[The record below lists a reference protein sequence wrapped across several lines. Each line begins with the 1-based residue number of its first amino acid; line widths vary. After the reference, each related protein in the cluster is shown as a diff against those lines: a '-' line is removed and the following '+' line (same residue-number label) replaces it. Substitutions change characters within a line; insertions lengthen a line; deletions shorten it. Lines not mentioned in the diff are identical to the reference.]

1 MIRILEVFSNYLK
14 IFFRYILIPLLVYV
28 YFLWSRYPEKEM
40 FENIYILGISSLVGY
55 WTNYLAIK
63 MLFRPKEKTLLGFQ
77 GVVPANKNRIAE
89 DLGRVVKEKFF
100 HTEDIINY
108 IEEKE
113 LIKKFFDKTKNIV
126 DEKLKDKEVK
136 KKIIVWI
143 NETFNAYSPK
153 LYIFLT
159 EKSELLIKRYF
170 AKSFRPEKIIEFLIN
185 YIETNIKNGNIDLD
199 WIIDAFVKFVNRYI
213 PQIAHY
219 LNKVIEKEIEQSKF
233 INRAILKIGA
243 YVLDVNPT
251 TIKSQLKKAVSN
263 KEFRKKAYN
272 IIVQMTSDLRE
283 YLNREEVNN
292 ELKKHIKT
300 FQIFISTNTKDNLV
314 PTVLNKI
321 NDFLSRDESWDKIE
335 NILDSIIDF
344 SSKELEQITASK
356 EFSEFAKNKIPDFLE
371 KFDVESLI
379 AEKAQKF
386 DTDQIEEVVLH
397 ITGDQLS
404 YIEILGGILGG
415 LAGIAIFDLKLFAFI
430 LSGITLI
437 MLFDSLITRVMR
449 KKMVKV
455 KS

>member
-1 MIRILEVFSNYLK
+1 MIKFLEVFSNYLK
-14 IFFRYILIPLLVYV
+14 IFFRYILIPLLVSV
-28 YFLWSRYPEKEM
+28 YFLRLSYPEKEM
-40 FENIYILGISSLVGY
+40 FKIIYILSISSLVGY

-113 LIKKFFDKTKNIV
+113 LIRKLFDKTKNIV

-153 LYIFLT
+153 LYVFLT
-159 EKSELLIKRYF
+159 EISELLIKRYF
-170 AKSFRPEKIIEFLIN
+170 AKSFRPEKIIEFLTS
-185 YIETNIKNGNIDLD
+185 YVETNIKNGNIDLD
-199 WIIDAFVKFVNRYI
+199 RITDALVKFVKRNI
-213 PQIAHY
+213 PQIGNY
-219 LNKVIEKEIEQSKF
+219 LNKLIEKEIEQSKF

-283 YLNREEVNN
+283 YLNRDEVNN

-300 FQIFISTNTKDNLV
+300 FQYFIITNTRDSLV
-314 PTVLNKI
+314 PTILNKI

-344 SSKELEQITASK
+344 SSKELEKITTSK

-415 LAGIAIFDLKLFAFI
+415 LAGIAIFDLKLFAFV

-449 KKMVKV
+449 KKMVKA

>member
-1 MIRILEVFSNYLK
+1 MIKFLELFSNYLK
-14 IFFRYILIPLLVYV
+14 IFFRYILIPLLVSV
-28 YFLWSRYPEKEM
+28 YFLRLSYPEKEM
-40 FENIYILGISSLVGY
+40 FKIIYILSISSLVGY

-113 LIKKFFDKTKNIV
+113 LIKKLFDKTKNIV

-143 NETFNAYSPK
+143 NETFNTYSPK

-159 EKSELLIKRYF
+159 EISELLIKRCF
-170 AKSFRPEKIIEFLIN
+170 AKSFRPERIIEFLTI
-185 YIETNIKNGNIDLD
+185 YVETNIKNGNIDLD
-199 WIIDAFVKFVNRYI
+199 RITDALVKFVKRNI
-213 PQIAHY
+213 PQIGNY
-219 LNKVIEKEIEQSKF
+219 LNKLIEEEIEQSKF
-233 INRAILKIGA
+233 INKVILKIGA
-243 YVLDVNPT
+243 YVLDVNQT
-251 TIKSQLKKAVSN
+251 TIKSQLKKAVNN
-263 KEFRKKAYN
+263 KEFRKKAYK
-272 IIVQMTSDLRE
+272 IIAQMTSDLRE

-300 FQIFISTNTKDNLV
+300 FQCFIITNTRDSLV
-314 PTVLNKI
+314 PTILNKI

-344 SSKELEQITASK
+344 SSKELEKITTSK

-415 LAGIAIFDLKLFAFI
+415 LAGIAIFDLKLFAFV

-437 MLFDSLITRVMR
+437 MFFDSLITRVMR